1 MQFPIVIGLHRSR
14 FLGSH
19 ILVAALAGGFA
30 ILAWSP
36 PILVRLAVL
45 AAIAGATA
53 LAWRRTAPPCSA
65 LRLERDGTVAVQ
77 YIAVGEFVPVELLPG
92 GFAHPWLAVVRWRD
106 GAGRVKALT
115 VAVDSAQ
122 AADFRRLRLFLR
134 WARNSGGPG
143 AGR

>member
-14 FLGSH
+14 FLGSL
-19 ILVAALAGGFA
+19 ILVAAFAGSVA
-30 ILAWSP
+30 IFSWSP

-53 LAWRRTAPPCSA
+53 LAWRRTAPPCSE
-65 LRLERDGTVAVQ
+65 LWLERDGTLAVR
-77 YIAVGEFVPVELLPG
+77 YIAGGEFVPVEQLPG

-106 GAGRVKALT
+106 AAGGVKALT
-115 VAVDSAQ
+115 VAVDSAKP
-122 AADFRRLRLFLR
+122 ADFRRLRLFLR
-134 WARNSGGPG
+134 WAGNSGGAG